1 MSYKFVAALASKLLA
16 VALFIL
22 GCFTLA
28 YAPLS
33 LAAPVLKVDAENS
46 SVRLDRY
53 IDVLF
58 DETGSLELADL
69 MLRKHNRSFAPLT
82 SDRPEFGFLDATL
95 WVRLNIRNVSANAER
110 YSLQFMPISISYL
123 KVFDV
128 PLNRDASHAVEL
140 YDFSDKREF
149 SLRAIS
155 PGLLI
160 HLGQFDAGETRSIYL
175 EVKSK
180 HPLNLDAWIYSAE
193 SLGNEMS
200 ARNSFNT
207 FLLGGLFAVALGSL
221 AAFMLLRERI
231 FLYAALHALA
241 VIGFFRSAWGYAAFL
256 VFDEATYDGFSVYVY
271 GLLNAFFLLLVT
283 QRITTETSTGAR
295 VSRFLLAF
303 AFVNLI
309 VLVLILFVVDEV
321 ASFYLFY
328 GAHTASIVLI
338 VIVTLFA
345 YSEAHKS
352 HLLLLA
358 ICYALTLVVIFANTL
373 TALADLSAVAMGSR
387 AIGALAVLIVLFEM
401 VALVLFYIEQLSNQ
415 YAVRLRSKFN
425 QELIE
430 NQTSLLSKLTHEIRT
445 PMAGILGM
453 SELLRSTTLSE
464 SQSEFADN
472 IDRSSQELLHIIDD
486 VTAFA
491 HIQNGTLP
499 IQKQTFSILE
509 MLDELMLA
517 FAPEAE
523 RKNIE
528 LVSFVEPGQS
538 SFVDGDLVR
547 TRHIVSNL
555 ISHCVAHLRDGEV
568 VIRAVVHP
576 RELRITV
583 QDNGPGI
590 SSEGLAELFVEDDG
604 LSHAIPT
611 RGGIGLP
618 LSKQIAEALGGR
630 LDADSLLRE
639 GSKFELSLPVG
650 DCPNPPA
657 NPADVERLRELRILV
672 VDDSSTYCDVI
683 ERQVMHWGTQ
693 VESCMSGSEA
703 LALLRANENI
713 QQAYDVLLVDYS
725 MPGMNGM
732 QLAERVKNDKLI
744 SDQNLLIVMLT
755 GLNTM
760 PDSQLAR
767 KFGIRRIVHKPLSS
781 KALQKLLLDEL
792 GSAEAPASP
801 ELRQEAVQEQLQS
814 IKILLA
820 EDNDISARVIE
831 RMLQR
836 LGVSVQMVENGE
848 DALRAIQRSRF
859 DLVLMDCE
867 MPVMDGFEATE
878 LVRRW
883 EEESGRMRTTVIALT
898 AHLLEQLEDRIREAG
913 MDDQVSKPLRINELE
928 ALLTRWI
935 PAYRVAN
942 GG

>member
-1 MSYKFVAALASKLLA
+1 MIYKAVAVLANRLVVAAVLLLGYS
-16 VALFIL
+16 ALS
-22 GCFTLA
+22 
-28 YAPLS
+28 YSPLIY
-33 LAAPVLKVDAENS
+33 AAPVLKVDAKNS
-46 SVRLDRY
+46 SVRVDRY

-58 DETGSLELADL
+58 DETDSLELADL
-69 MLRKHNRSFAPLT
+69 MLRKHNRNFAPLT
-82 SDRPEFGFLDATL
+82 LDRPEFGFTDATL
-95 WVRLNIRNVSANAER
+95 WVRLSIRNISPDAER
-110 YSLQFMPISISYL
+110 FSMQFMPISVSYL

-128 PLNRDASHAVEL
+128 PLNRNASQAVEL
-140 YDFSDKREF
+140 YDFNDKREY
-149 SLRAIS
+149 SLRVIS
-155 PGLLI
+155 PGLII
-160 HLGQFDAGETRSIYL
+160 HLGQFDPGQTRSIYL
-175 EVKSK
+175 KVKSR
-180 HPLNLDAWIYSAE
+180 HPLNLDSWVYSSE
-193 SLGNEMS
+193 SLGNEVTI
-200 ARNSFNT
+200 NNNFNT
-207 FLLGGLFAVALGSL
+207 FLLGGLFAAVLGALVALVL
-221 AAFMLLRERI
+221 VRERI
-231 FLYAALHALA
+231 FLYGALHALA
-241 VIGFFRSAWGYAAFL
+241 VIGFLRSAWGYAAFL
-256 VFDEATYDGFSVYVY
+256 VVDEATHNGLATYLF
-271 GLLNAFFLLLVT
+271 GLLNVFFLLLMT
-283 QRITTETSTGAR
+283 QRITTETATGAKS
-295 VSRFLLAF
+295 SRLLFVFALANFLVA
-303 AFVNLI
+303 
-309 VLVLILFVVDEV
+309 VLISFVLDEV
-321 ASFYLFY
+321 VSFYLFY
-328 GAHTASIVLI
+328 AAHTASVVLI
-338 VIVTLFA
+338 VIVMLFA

-352 HLLLLA
+352 YLLLLA
-358 ICYALTLVVIFANTL
+358 ICYALTLVTIFANTL
-373 TALADLSAVAMGSR
+373 TAMADLSAVAMGTR
-387 AIGALAVLIVLFEM
+387 VIGSLAVLIVIFEM
-401 VALVLFYIEQLSNQ
+401 AALVLFYIEQRSNQ
-415 YAVRLRSKFN
+415 YATRLRSKFN

-453 SELLRSTTLSE
+453 SELLRSTAMSE

-499 IQKQTFSILE
+499 IQKQTFNILE

-528 LVSFVEPGQS
+528 LVSFVEPGQP

-604 LSHAIPT
+604 LTHAIPT

-630 LDADSLLRE
+630 LDAESLLRE

-683 ERQVMHWGTQ
+683 ERQVMHWGTY

-713 QQAYDVLLVDYS
+713 KQPYDVLLVDYS

-732 QLAERVKNDKLI
+732 QLAERIKSDSLI
-744 SDQNLLIVMLT
+744 NDQNLLIVMLT

-767 KFGIRRIVHKPLSS
+767 KLGIQRIVHKPLSS

-792 GSAEAPASP
+792 GSTEAPVSP
-801 ELRQEAVQEQLQS
+801 ELRQEAAQEQLQS

-836 LGVSVQMVENGE
+836 LGVSVQLVENGE
-848 DALRAIQRSRF
+848 DALRAIQRSHF

-898 AHLLEQLEDRIREAG
+898 AHLLEQLEDRIKEAG
-913 MDDQVSKPLRINELE
+913 MDHQVSKPLRINELE

-935 PAYRVAN
+935 PAYRVVN